1 MTVRSQVCKT
11 NGGKA
16 RRWRLAPTAAP
27 VGGHYTASE
36 LMTNAAR
43 STRRNLR
50 WRAAVGLAQLGA
62 GMVLALFLPGGFGWV
77 EGWAFLVVFLLC
89 SALTTLY
96 IERRDPALLERRLK
110 AGFRTETRPRQKAVQ
125 ALASF
130 AFSVAMVVPALD
142 HRFGWSHLPL
152 GVVVLGDVLVVVGY
166 FAVFQVFRENT
177 FASAL
182 IEVGS
187 EQRVIETGPYAMV
200 RHPMYGS
207 ALLMLTGIPLALGSL
222 WGLCVLPLF
231 LALLVWRLIDEETL
245 LVQDLPGYDNYRQR
259 VRYRLVPH
267 LW

>member
-1 MTVRSQVCKT
+1 M
-11 NGGKA
+11 
-16 RRWRLAPTAAP
+16 P
-27 VGGHYTASE
+27 
-36 LMTNAAR
+36 NAATHPSPR
-43 STRRNLR
+43 DLR
-50 WRAAVGLAQLGA
+50 WRAAVGLAQLAA
-62 GMVLALFLPGGFGWV
+62 GMLLALFLPGGFGWV
-77 EGWAFLVVFLLC
+77 EGWVFFAVFLLS

-96 IERRDPALLERRLK
+96 VQRHDPALLERRLK
-110 AGFRTETRPRQKAVQ
+110 AGFRAEQRPRQKAIQ

-130 AFSVAMVVPALD
+130 AFAVAMVVPALD

-152 GVVVLGDVLVVVGY
+152 SIVILGDALVVLGYL
-166 FAVFQVFRENT
+166 AVFQVFRENT

-187 EQRVIETGPYAMV
+187 EQRVIDTGPYALV

-207 ALLMLTGIPLALGSL
+207 ALVMVAGIPLALGSL

-231 LALLVWRLIDEETL
+231 GGLLIWRLLDEETL
-245 LVQDLPGYDNYRQR
+245 LVQDLPGYDNYRER